1 MDKDCSDVKIG
12 TFTTQTESYGVITVT
27 RTETQSIEDIPAIN
41 KKMVNSIYWTS
52 DCTFTLEYESGDK
65 PPTSTA
71 ELPIDCEIIDVGE
84 DYHIVRCQ
92 IRGTETKFDYTM
104 KNKTN

>member
-1 MDKDCSDVKIG
+1 MKKHLKKLAIFIAV
-12 TFTTQTESYGVITVT
+12 TMLFTSTVYAY
-27 RTETQSIEDIPAIN
+27 QVVDDS
-41 KKMVNSIYWTS
+41 TS
-52 DCTFTLEYESGDK
+52 DFEEGQMDGTTISGTALTLEYESGDK